1 MMSLNKVYE
10 NIFDM
15 ALISLVIA
23 IVIKV
28 SGFNPLFEI
37 TILEYTIQSSYHT
50 LWLLIGIYFFYL
62 ALPYFLISNSNLKSN
77 YILSI
82 THYLIVVLFF
92 VAILNFSCIDL
103 NFFKNV
109 ISEFNL
115 SDLDKI
121 VIYIY
126 TLFIALILFA
136 LNIVAFIFN
145 LFFLTIKN
153 RIKSV

>member
-1 MMSLNKVYE
+1 MMSLNKIYE
-10 NIFDM
+10 NIFGM

-28 SGFNPLFEI
+28 SGFNPIFEI
-37 TILEYTIQSSYHT
+37 TILEYTLQSNYHT

-62 ALPYFLISNSNLKSN
+62 ALPYYLISNSNLKPN

-82 THYLIVVLFF
+82 AHYLIVVLFF
-92 VAILNFSCIDL
+92 VAMLIFSCIDL

-115 SDLDKI
+115 SDLDKL
-121 VIYIY
+121 VLYIY
-126 TLFIALILFA
+126 TLFIALILFI
-136 LNIVAFIFN
+136 LNIVVFIFN
-145 LFFLTIKN
+145 LTFLSIK
-153 RIKSV
+153 

>member
-1 MMSLNKVYE
+1 MMSLNKIYE
-10 NIFDM
+10 NIFGM

-28 SGFNPLFEI
+28 SGFNPIFEI
-37 TILEYTIQSSYHT
+37 TILEYTLQSTYHT

-62 ALPYFLISNSNLKSN
+62 ALPYYLISNSNLKPN

-92 VAILNFSCIDL
+92 VAMLIFSCIDL

-121 VIYIY
+121 VLYIY
-126 TLFIALILFA
+126 TLFIALILFI
-136 LNIVAFIFN
+136 LNIVVFIFN
-145 LFFLTIKN
+145 LTFL
-153 RIKSV
+153 SVK

>member
-1 MMSLNKVYE
+1 MMSLNKIYE
-10 NIFDM
+10 NIFGM

-28 SGFNPLFEI
+28 SGFNPIFEI
-37 TILEYTIQSSYHT
+37 TILEYTLQSTYHT

-62 ALPYFLISNSNLKSN
+62 ALPYYLISNSNLKPN

-82 THYLIVVLFF
+82 AHYLIVVLFF
-92 VAILNFSCIDL
+92 VAMLIFSCIDL

-115 SDLDKI
+115 SDLDKL
-121 VIYIY
+121 VLYIY
-126 TLFIALILFA
+126 TLFIALILFI
-136 LNIVAFIFN
+136 LNILVFIFN
-145 LFFLTIKN
+145 LTFLSIK
-153 RIKSV
+153 